1 MQARIT
7 RSGRFG
13 GRITIGL
20 HLNELVT
27 HDWVKNSGKIT
38 IKTHTISEQF
48 SIVSFYPRI
57 VRIMKCM

>member
-1 MQARIT
+1 MEVKVRTRHVLTKQARIT

-27 HDWVKNSGKIT
+27 HD
-38 IKTHTISEQF
+38 
-48 SIVSFYPRI
+48 
-57 VRIMKCM
+57 